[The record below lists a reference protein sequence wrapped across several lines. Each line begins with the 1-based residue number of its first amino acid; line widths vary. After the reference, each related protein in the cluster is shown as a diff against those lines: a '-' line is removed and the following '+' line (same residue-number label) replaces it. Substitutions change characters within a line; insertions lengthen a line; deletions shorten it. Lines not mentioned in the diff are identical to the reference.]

1 MTGAGF
7 GRTGFG
13 VTGLRGGGTT
23 GFGSGGGTTGFGSGG
38 GITGFGGGT
47 GAGGGLGCAGT
58 GGGGAGAGGG
68 VGRAA
73 CATRTGAFGPIGA
86 DDCAFCGGPF
96 FAAGAAAVLAPGWNT
111 IWMLGGV
118 GAGSGGL
125 LGKVMISAASSATCN
140 AAENAPVWTR
150 RLRSKSMRR
159 RGAIGTRRPC
169 DGLSVGIRR
178 GLTMLSD
185 AGLQKSR
192 HRIAWSLAPVK
203 PARPSLCLPT
213 LYLPALC
220 LPALCLPALC
230 LVVAMRNLPEE

>member
-1 MTGAGF
+1 MIFGSGGAGGLTGAGF

-13 VTGLRGGGTT
+13 VTGLG
-23 GFGSGGGTTGFGSGG
+23 GGGTTGFGSGG

-47 GAGGGLGCAGT
+47 GAGGELGRAGT
-58 GGGGAGAGGG
+58 RGGGAGAGGG

-150 RLRSKSMRR
+150 RLRSKAMRR

-185 AGLQKSR
+185 AGLQKSG

-203 PARPSLCLPT
+203 TGPAQFVLAQFVLARFVLGSCN
-213 LYLPALC
+213 A
-220 LPALCLPALC
+220 
-230 LVVAMRNLPEE
+230 